1 MGIQNIKMALSSSLA
16 TRCNLLSV
24 SKGFRWIHS
33 TSSVGALSKNEP
45 LAQSDAGYLK
55 EGFWDKN
62 KRLARPLSPH
72 LTIYKPQMT
81 SMLSITH
88 RGTGVAWSLVLSGV
102 GIGAIFSPVT
112 FPTGLAALQS
122 LQIGAP
128 LIFIVK
134 YGLSWMVC
142 YHTING
148 LRHLAWDLGYGFTM
162 PELYKTGYTVVVLST
177 ILALS
182 MACL

>member
-1 MGIQNIKMALSSSLA
+1 LIKMALSSSLA

-62 KRLARPLSPH
+62 KRLARPMSPH

-81 SMLSITH
+81 TMLSITH
-88 RGTGVAWSLVLSGV
+88 RGTGLAQSGILT
-102 GIGAIFSPVT
+102 GFAIFGMASNYSYPWV
-112 FPTGLAALQS
+112 LAQVAQFS
-122 LQIGAP
+122 FMGPA
-128 LIFIVK
+128 LIFLGKFAIAWPV
-134 YGLSWMVC
+134 M
-142 YHTING
+142 YHLFNG
-148 LRHLAWDLGYGFTM
+148 CRHLAWDMGHGFSM
-162 PELYKTGYTVVVLST
+162 PELYKTGYTVLALSVVFGL
-177 ILALS
+177 ILAL
-182 MACL
+182 L